1 MTDHWEGGYYAV
13 IPAEVR
19 YDKSLKPNAKLLYG
33 ELTSLCSR
41 SGYCWATNEYFAEL
55 YSLSVGTVSRLISQ
69 LESQG
74 YIHCEMAA
82 TSKGSE
88 RRIYAGTFVVSK
100 RGIDEKRK
108 TPLDEKRKTGLDENG
123 KQNNKYI
130 NNKQLNTPH
139 SPPKGDAAS
148 KPKRK
153 RRPKAEPEWQ
163 AEKFAGFW
171 SAYPRDE
178 CRAKAVEQW
187 DALPRD
193 KELMDKHMGD
203 EGALLRE
210 IALGLKRHLNS
221 PDWKA
226 GVGIPHAFRWLRD
239 RRWTEKAKR
248 PAAAGIAPEQGHTA
262 PERFGWD

>member
-1 MTDHWEGGYYAV
+1 MAEHWNGGYYAV

-33 ELTSLCSR
+33 ELTSLCNK

-55 YSLSVGTVSRLISQ
+55 YSLSAGTVSRLISQ
-69 LESQG
+69 LEARG
-74 YIHCEMAA
+74 YIRCEMAA

-88 RRIYAGTFVVSK
+88 RRIYAGAFVVS
-100 RGIDEKRK
+100 RGGIDEKRK
-108 TPLDEKRKTGLDENG
+108 TPLDKKRKGGIDENV
-123 KQNNKYI
+123 KQNNKTM
-130 NNKQLNTPH
+130 NNKELNTPH
-139 SPPKGDAAS
+139 SPPRGDAPPPS
-148 KPKRK
+148 GRK
-153 RRPKAEPEWQ
+153 RRPKSIPEWQ
-163 AEKFAGFW
+163 PERFEGFW
-171 SAYPRDE
+171 AAYPRDE

-193 KELMDKHMGD
+193 KELMDKHLGD
-203 EGALLRE
+203 EEALLRE
-210 IALGLKRHLNS
+210 IALGLKRHLAS
-221 PDWKA
+221 TDWRE

-248 PAAAGIAPEQGHTA
+248 PPAPTAPEPERIA

>member
-130 NNKQLNTPH
+130 NNKQLNTPIV
-139 SPPKGDAAS
+139 PPRGTLLQNQNENAGPRQSRSGRRRNSRAS
-148 KPKRK
+148 G
-153 RRPKAEPEWQ
+153 RPTRGTS
-163 AEKFAGFW
+163 AG
-171 SAYPRDE
+171 P
-178 CRAKAVEQW
+178 
-187 DALPRD
+187 
-193 KELMDKHMGD
+193 
-203 EGALLRE
+203 
-210 IALGLKRHLNS
+210 
-221 PDWKA
+221 
-226 GVGIPHAFRWLRD
+226 
-239 RRWTEKAKR
+239 RRWSSGTR
-248 PAAAGIAPEQGHTA
+248 CPVT
-262 PERFGWD
+262 RS